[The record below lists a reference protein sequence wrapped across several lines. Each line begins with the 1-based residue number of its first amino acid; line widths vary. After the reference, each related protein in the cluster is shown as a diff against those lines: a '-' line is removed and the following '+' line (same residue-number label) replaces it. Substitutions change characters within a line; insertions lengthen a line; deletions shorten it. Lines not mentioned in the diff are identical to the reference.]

1 MSDKLFYEL
10 VHHIEHLVLYS
21 FVIWQ
26 VYLAVRLL
34 LEFVSKNFKFETKVI
49 TPQTQVI
56 EKQIGSV
63 EQTSKKDLGVI
74 DVKVD
79 KNIFIDKPDKVKVKL
94 DEVKKFLTP
103 LGKKDKVTSESLVDL
118 LQFYSLTEKLN

>member
-10 VHHIEHLVLYS
+10 VHHAEHLVLYS

-26 VYLAVRLL
+26 VYLALRLL
-34 LEFVSKNFKFETKVI
+34 LGFVSKNFKFETKVI
-49 TPQTQVI
+49 TPQTQIV
-56 EKQIGSV
+56 EKQVGSV

-94 DEVKKFLTP
+94 DEVKK
-103 LGKKDKVTSESLVDL
+103 GKVKTQKN
-118 LQFYSLTEKLN
+118 KLKKLRGK

>member
-1 MSDKLFYEL
+1 MSDELFYEL
-10 VHHIEHLVLYS
+10 VHHGEHLVLYS

-49 TPQTQVI
+49 TPQTQIV
-56 EKQIGSV
+56 EKQVGSI
-63 EQTSKKDLGVI
+63 EQVSKKDLGAI

-94 DEVKKFLTP
+94 DEVKK
-103 LGKKDKVTSESLVDL
+103 GKVKTQKN
-118 LQFYSLTEKLN
+118 KLKKLRGK

>member
-1 MSDKLFYEL
+1 MSEKLFYNI
-10 VHHIEHLVLYS
+10 VHHLGHLVLYS

-26 VYLAVRLL
+26 VYLALRLL
-34 LEFVSKNFKFETKVI
+34 IGFVSKNFKFETKVI

-56 EKQIGSV
+56 EQQVGSV
-63 EQTSKKDLGVI
+63 EQVSKKDLGAI

-94 DEVKKFLTP
+94 DEVKK
-103 LGKKDKVTSESLVDL
+103 GKVKTQKI
-118 LQFYSLTEKLN
+118 N

>member
-1 MSDKLFYEL
+1 MSDKLFYEF

-26 VYLAVRLL
+26 IYFAVRLL
-34 LEFVSKNFKFETKVI
+34 LKFVSKNFKFESKVF

-56 EKQIGSV
+56 EKQVGSI
-63 EQTSKKDLGVI
+63 EQVSKKDLGAV

-79 KNIFIDKPDKVKVKL
+79 KNIFIDKPDKVKVEL
-94 DEVKKFLTP
+94 DEVKK
-103 LGKKDKVTSESLVDL
+103 GKVKTQKDKLK
-118 LQFYSLTEKLN
+118 KLRGK

>member
-10 VHHIEHLVLYS
+10 VHHIEHLVIYS

-26 VYLAVRLL
+26 VYLALRLL
-34 LEFVSKNFKFETKVI
+34 LGFVSKNFKFETKVI

-79 KNIFIDKPDKVKVKL
+79 KNIFIDKPDKSKVKL
-94 DEVKKFLTP
+94 DEVKK
-103 LGKKDKVTSESLVDL
+103 GKVKTQKDKLK
-118 LQFYSLTEKLN
+118 KLRGK

>member
-1 MSDKLFYEL
+1 MSDELFYEL
-10 VHHIEHLVLYS
+10 VHHAEHLVIYS

-34 LEFVSKNFKFETKVI
+34 LEFVSKNFKFESKVI

-56 EKQIGSV
+56 EKQVGSV

-79 KNIFIDKPDKVKVKL
+79 KNIFIDKPDKSKVKL
-94 DEVKKFLTP
+94 DEVKK
-103 LGKKDKVTSESLVDL
+103 GKVKTQKN
-118 LQFYSLTEKLN
+118 KLRKLRGK

>member
-1 MSDKLFYEL
+1 MSDKLFYQL
-10 VHHIEHLVLYS
+10 VHHGEHLVLYS

-26 VYLAVRLL
+26 AYFALRLL

-56 EKQIGSV
+56 EKQVGSV
-63 EQTSKKDLGVI
+63 EDVSKKNLGAI

-79 KNIFIDKPDKVKVKL
+79 KNIFIGKPDKVKVKL
-94 DEVKKFLTP
+94 DEVKKAQKRYYSDDHRSLKGRRP
-103 LGKKDKVTSESLVDL
+103 LCNIKRSALS
-118 LQFYSLTEKLN
+118 NR